1 MPRSA
6 AVKPPPS
13 LHPPRGWLVVRGLRR
28 TTAALVAGL
37 RAQPRTAVNGWWI
50 GLSLLLAGGSAM
62 VLALCALAAAAARDG
77 RLAWEAG
84 VAEGANRWPLGF
96 GQALILDALGS
107 PLLLVPLVLAAAG
120 AAALA
125 GRPLRA
131 LTFLASYFVLSLPVV
146 LGWLAWR
153 RARPTA
159 VLDGMASPGFSAFPS
174 GHVAQAASVYGLL
187 ALVWMASTP
196 HRGER
201 ALAGVAALAA
211 TALVAAARLRLGVH
225 WPTDLAAGAVLGTGW
240 ALASAWMLRAAERRG
255 GR

>member
-1 MPRSA
+1 MPGSA
-6 AVKPPPS
+6 TVKPPPP
-13 LHPPRGWLVVRGLRR
+13 LHAPRGWRVVRGLHR
-28 TTAALVAGL
+28 TAAALVAGL
-37 RAQPRTAVNGWWI
+37 RAQPRPAVNGWWM
-50 GLSLLLAGGSAM
+50 GLAALLAGGCAAM
-62 VLALCALAAAAARDG
+62 LVLCAAAAGAARGG
-77 RLAWEAG
+77 RLAWEAD

-159 VLDGMASPGFSAFPS
+159 VLDGLASPGFSAFPS

-196 HRGER
+196 YRGER
-201 ALAGVAALAA
+201 VLAAVAAVGA

-225 WPTDLAAGAVLGTGW
+225 WPTDLAAGAVLGFGW
-240 ALASAWMLRAAERRG
+240 ALASGWMLRAAERRG